1 MIRGNEETSNGF
13 FLEHE
18 RERYKISW
26 SASQELKVQTGNIS
40 SSWSFV
46 ENGIPDILNSYP
58 VCRLVPSWQTLLT
71 SYGHCFLDLY
81 FCQVFY

>member
-40 SSWSFV
+40 SS
-46 ENGIPDILNSYP
+46 
-58 VCRLVPSWQTLLT
+58 
-71 SYGHCFLDLY
+71 
-81 FCQVFY
+81 